1 MIFTLAQ
8 FLTWLA
14 VGLIGGT
21 LASRLVTRQKA
32 GFGFLSNIAL
42 GCAGAMVGGILF
54 GLLGI
59 LPSLDKIS
67 ISLRDLIAA
76 FVGSLLLLTLLWA
89 WNRKKA

>member
-1 MIFTLAQ
+1 MIFTFAQ

-14 VGLIGGT
+14 VGLVGGT
-21 LASRLVTRQKA
+21 LAGRLATRQKA
-32 GFGFLSNIAL
+32 GFGLMSNIAL

-67 ISLRDLIAA
+67 ISLRDLLAA
-76 FVGSLLLLTLLWA
+76 FVGSIILLTALWA